1 MNQKGFLS
9 LALLTIVVVLI
20 ALGAGYW
27 FWTQEPSAESVTE
40 LSTLPGD
47 AASTQPTA
55 TSPTPMPKATQ
66 PSPTS
71 VPAQNAEMANWKAYV
86 NTKYQF
92 EFAYPET
99 WVNREG
105 GSSQSDVEFI
115 MSRSEPCPQS
125 CLAGN
130 TPSLTIQFLNQN
142 IEQFTAGNTRST
154 IGTHVAYTSP
164 VSGNIEGGAN
174 QTIYISL
181 PQGTL
186 AIFTEAI
193 PQKQLGQILSTFS
206 FGN

>member
-1 MNQKGFLS
+1 MGSKGFSS
-9 LALLTIVVVLI
+9 LALLGIVAVLVI
-20 ALGAGYW
+20 GGLAYW
-27 FWTQEPSAESVTE
+27 FLTQKPSAESVTE

-105 GSSQSDVEFI
+105 GSSQSD
-115 MSRSEPCPQS
+115 
-125 CLAGN
+125 
-130 TPSLTIQFLNQN
+130 
-142 IEQFTAGNTRST
+142 
-154 IGTHVAYTSP
+154 
-164 VSGNIEGGAN
+164 
-174 QTIYISL
+174 
-181 PQGTL
+181 
-186 AIFTEAI
+186 
-193 PQKQLGQILSTFS
+193 
-206 FGN
+206 